1 MTSDFRCSSRGVSAL
16 VLAVAAFL
24 LIVLVAGCGSG
35 SGKVA
40 VGLSPS
46 AAQALDQGQS
56 VTITAAVAHDPNHEG
71 VSWALTSGPGALI
84 NTSTTSATY
93 SANGAT
99 GSAVVTATSIKDKA
113 KTASLGI
120 TVTAMP
126 AITMTSLPADTEGT
140 AYSQAVTMTG
150 GAGTSTFSI
159 SAGSL
164 PAGLTLSSTGTISGT
179 PTGPNQ
185 TSNFTVKVTDA
196 STVAPQSATQ
206 ALSIAINLPA
216 PPVISP
222 TTLPGGNE
230 GTPYSQTLTGSS
242 GLAPYSWTVS
252 SGTLPAGLG
261 LTTSSG
267 TTATISGTPTTQQ
280 SNVAFTMQVT
290 DSSNPAQHGTQA
302 YTVTIGAPLP
312 LSVTTTSAQLPA
324 GSENAAYTATNL
336 AATGGVAPYTW
347 SVVSPGTGALPTGM
361 ALSSS
366 GQLSGTPTVSGTF
379 PFTAEVTDST
389 NTSATA
395 NLSITIAAVSTGC
408 GNGSESNMK
417 GQYAFSLIGY
427 NSIGFLG
434 AVGSFTADGSGNI
447 TAGTVDANGSGTNGL
462 GYQTGSVTANG
473 SSYSLGSDNRGCATI
488 VTPFYTFTTHFALDS
503 ATTPPTIGTIQEW
516 ESGSTP
522 YIASGQIF
530 QQSSQSSVPDGV
542 WVYWQTGV
550 YGAPTGSRLTV
561 AGTKTASGG
570 NITAGEY
577 DSNFEGTV
585 HNYSGITGSYTTPD
599 STTGRF
605 TTATTLNGVTLN
617 RVAYQISGTQQ
628 IEITSEPITTAD
640 SILVGYVQLQSG
652 ALTLSGYLVYYG
664 SGMEISGAG
673 SFVQVA
679 RINATSSGYTGN
691 VYEDDAGTWATPTP
705 STPTCSYSI
714 DSYGRVATS
723 GSSCGTYYASSTWS
737 YPPVFYL
744 TGPNTG
750 FLFGTDTGS
759 LLGQIAPQSTTS
771 LPTATYYLGIQEV
784 VNQGVQTA
792 TGFIQT
798 NSSGAINGTTDETSV
813 GAEQQANQTL
823 TDTLTVNSDGTF
835 SSAQNGGKV
844 YGIIVS
850 DSQAITV
857 NKQGHSF
864 PTIMVISTGATS
876 DK

>member
-1 MTSDFRCSSRGVSAL
+1 
-16 VLAVAAFL
+16 
-24 LIVLVAGCGSG
+24 
-35 SGKVA
+35 
-40 VGLSPS
+40 
-46 AAQALDQGQS
+46 
-56 VTITAAVAHDPNHEG
+56 
-71 VSWALTSGPGALI
+71 
-84 NTSTTSATY
+84 
-93 SANGAT
+93 
-99 GSAVVTATSIKDKA
+99 
-113 KTASLGI
+113 
-120 TVTAMP
+120 
-126 AITMTSLPADTEGT
+126 MTSLPADTEGT
-140 AYSQAVTMTG
+140 AYSQTVTMTG
-150 GAGTSTFSI
+150 GAGTATFSI

-206 ALSIAINLPA
+206 ALSITINLPTPPSITTTSLPAGVEGTGYNQTIATTGGLAPLTFSTTTGSLPPGLTLSGAGAITGTPSGPNGTSNFTVKVTDSSNPVQTATQALSIQINLPA

-222 TTLPGGNE
+222 TTLPGGNQ

-252 SGTLPAGLG
+252 SGALPAGLG

-280 SNVAFTMQVT
+280 SNVAFTIQVT
-290 DSSNPAQHGTQA
+290 DSSNPSQHGTQA

-312 LSVTTTSAQLPA
+312 LSVTTTSSQLP
-324 GSENAAYTATNL
+324 GGTENVAYTATNL
-336 AATGGVAPYTW
+336 TATGGIAPYTW

-361 ALSSS
+361 SLSSA

-379 PFTAEVTDST
+379 PFTAQVTDST
-389 NTSATA
+389 NATATA
-395 NLSITIAAVSTGC
+395 NLSITITAPSAGC
-408 GNGSESNMK
+408 GSGSESNMK

-447 TAGTVDANGSGTNGL
+447 TAGTIDANGSGTGGL

-473 SSYSLGSDNRGCATI
+473 SFYSLGSDNRGCATI
-488 VTPFYTFTTHFALDS
+488 VTPFYTFTTHFSFDS
-503 ATTPPTIGTIQEW
+503 ATPPTIGTIQEW

-530 QQSSQSSVPDGV
+530 KQNFPTTVPNGV
-542 WVYWQTGV
+542 WVYSQTGV
-550 YGAPTGSRLTV
+550 YSAQGTGTEDRLTV
-561 AGTKTASGG
+561 AGTKTVSSGT
-570 NITAGEY
+570 ITAGEY
-577 DSNFEGTV
+577 DSNVQGVVVNST
-585 HNYSGITGSYTTPD
+585 GITGTETTPN

-605 TTATTLNGVTLN
+605 TAATTLDNVTLN
-617 RVAYQISGTQQ
+617 RVVYLISNTQE
-628 IEITSEPITTAD
+628 IEITSDPMSTTD
-640 SILVGYVQLQSG
+640 EILVGYVQLQSG

-673 SFVQVA
+673 SFVQIA
-679 RINATSSGYTGN
+679 RIKVANSGYTGS

-705 STPTCSYSI
+705 STPTCTYAI

-723 GSSCGTYYASSTWS
+723 GASCGTFYASSTWS

-744 TGPNTG
+744 TGTNTG
-750 FLFGTDTGS
+750 FLLGTDPGS
-759 LLGQIAPQSTTS
+759 LLGQIAPQSATS
-771 LPTATYYLGIQEV
+771 LTTNTYYLGIQEV

-798 NSSGAINGTTDETSV
+798 NPSGAINGTVDETSI
-813 GAEQQANQTL
+813 GSPEQANQIL

-835 SSAQNGGKV
+835 TSAQNGGKV
-844 YGIIVS
+844 YGIILS
-850 DSQAITV
+850 DSQAVTV
-857 NKQGHSF
+857 NKQGHSY
-864 PTIMVISTGATS
+864 PTIMVISTGPAS
-876 DK
+876 